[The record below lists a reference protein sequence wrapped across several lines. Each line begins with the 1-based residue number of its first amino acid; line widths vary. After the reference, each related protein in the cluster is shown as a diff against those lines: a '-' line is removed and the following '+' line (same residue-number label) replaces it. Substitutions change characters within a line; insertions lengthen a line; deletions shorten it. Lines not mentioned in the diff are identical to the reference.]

1 MNSVQI
7 IDNFFEDPDKIVKWA
22 NTLSYKKDI
31 KKRWPG
37 KRCCVCEIALHNEDN
52 NFVKKFIEKI
62 LSIKYPNNKVN
73 CEGIEIYFQKIEPIP
88 GVGVIHKDDMALA
101 GLIYLTKDA
110 NLNSGTFFLSLFINK
125 YGRGLIFFSKLSS
138 FKLLLSLREISLF
151 FTRSIILGTK
161 TKPKTT
167 INIIIRIFLLFI
179 ITI

>member
-110 NLNSGTFFLSLFINK
+110 NLNSGTS
-125 YGRGLIFFSKLSS
+125 IFNDASK
-138 FKLLLSLREISLF
+138 E
-151 FTRSIILGTK
+151 
-161 TKPKTT
+161 T
-167 INIIIRIFLLFI
+167 INISNVYNRLIMYDGNPFHRANHFHTGQNERLTLVWFI
-179 ITI
+179 KNLYES

>member
-73 CEGIEIYFQKIEPIP
+73 CEGIEIYFQKIER
-88 GVGVIHKDDMALA
+88 KNA
-101 GLIYLTKDA
+101 
-110 NLNSGTFFLSLFINK
+110 
-125 YGRGLIFFSKLSS
+125 
-138 FKLLLSLREISLF
+138 
-151 FTRSIILGTK
+151 
-161 TKPKTT
+161 PKTIQST
-167 INIIIRIFLLFI
+167 DLCISVLR
-179 ITI
+179 